1 MSQSLRALRISVAAL
16 FLATPVFS
24 QETPSADTVVATVNG
39 SDITLGQMIAVRET
53 LPQQY
58 QTLDPNVLFSGL
70 LDQMV
75 QQTLLAQSIEN
86 NIPKRAAL
94 TLQTQRAAI
103 LANEAISAVVAERVD
118 EAAIQAAYDIKYGA
132 FEGAPE
138 FNASH
143 ILVETQEEA
152 RAIAT
157 EIRAGADF
165 AETAMEKSTGPS
177 GPRGGALG
185 WFGAGAMVAPF
196 EEAVQALK
204 VGEVSDPVETQ
215 FGWHV
220 IILNETRTQEAPTL
234 EMVRPELQT
243 DAENIAAENYIAEL
257 TEAAVVDLSGAD
269 GLDPTLISKFDLLE
283 D

>member
-103 LANEAISAVVAERVD
+103 LANEAISAVIAERVD

-152 RAIAT
+152 QAIAT

>member
-152 RAIAT
+152 QAIAT